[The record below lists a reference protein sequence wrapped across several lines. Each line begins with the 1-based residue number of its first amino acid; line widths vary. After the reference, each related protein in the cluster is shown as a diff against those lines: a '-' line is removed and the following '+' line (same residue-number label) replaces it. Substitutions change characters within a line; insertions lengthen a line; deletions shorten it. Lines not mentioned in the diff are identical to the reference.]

1 VTTVDPAM
9 SVVVPSR
16 DRPDALAACLVA
28 LEQQTAP
35 SYEVIVVDDA
45 SVDAHAVAST
55 VARFS
60 RARLV
65 VADGR
70 GPAAARNR
78 GAEAAR
84 APIVCFTDDDC
95 RPGPQWLDAIARR
108 MGEACVVAGPTRVE
122 SDDPIVTASQTV
134 TNHLTE
140 SSFDPSRRRVR
151 FAPTS
156 NLSVRADLF
165 RSLPFD
171 ERFPLAAGEDREWCG
186 RLVELDVAIEFE
198 PVAWVV
204 HHPDLSLA
212 RFWRQQVR
220 YGQGAYR
227 LHRHRGAGDRLQP
240 VGFYTGLVRAG
251 FRHGVRAGALVVL
264 AQFATALG
272 LVRAALAD
280 RRAGPESSAGR
291 PG

>member
-1 VTTVDPAM
+1 MTAVAPAI

-28 LEQQTAP
+28 LDQQAAA
-35 SYEVIVVDDA
+35 SYEIVVVDDA

-84 APIVCFTDDDC
+84 APVVCFTDDDC
-95 RPGPQWLDAIARR
+95 RPGTHWLDAIARR
-108 MGEACVVAGPTRVE
+108 MTDARVVAGPTRVE
-122 SDDPIVTASQTV
+122 HGDPIVTASQTV

-140 SSFDPSRRRVR
+140 SSFDASRRRVR

-156 NLSVRADLF
+156 NLAVRTDIF

-171 ERFPLAAGEDREWCG
+171 ERFPLAAGEDREWCR
-186 RLVELDVAIEFE
+186 RLVELHIPIEFE
-198 PVAWVV
+198 PEAWVV
-204 HHPDLSLA
+204 HQPDLSLA

-220 YGQGAYR
+220 YGEGAYR
-227 LHRHRGAGDRLQP
+227 LHRDQEPGDRLQP
-240 VGFYTGLVRAG
+240 LRFYTGLLRAG
-251 FRHGVRAGALVVL
+251 FRHGATTGALVLL
-264 AQFATALG
+264 AQFATASG
-272 LVRAALAD
+272 LTRAALTEARAAV
-280 RRAGPESSAGR
+280 RRSGR
-291 PG
+291 

>member
-1 VTTVDPAM
+1 M

-16 DRPDALAACLVA
+16 DRPDALDACLVA
-28 LEQQTAP
+28 LEQQTAA
-35 SYEVIVVDDA
+35 SYEVVVVDDA

-55 VARFS
+55 VARFP

-84 APIVCFTDDDC
+84 APVVCFTDDDC
-95 RPGPQWLDAIARR
+95 RPGPQWLEAIARR
-108 MGEACVVAGPTRVE
+108 MADARVVAGPTRTE
-122 SDDPIVTASQTV
+122 DGDPIVTASQTV

-140 SSFDPSRRRVR
+140 SSFDASRRRVR

-156 NLSVRADLF
+156 NLAVRTDLF
-165 RSLPFD
+165 RSLRFD
-171 ERFPLAAGEDREWCG
+171 ERFPLAAGEDREWCR
-186 RLVELDVAIEFE
+186 RLAVRDIPIEFE
-198 PVAWVV
+198 PAAWVV
-204 HHPDLSLA
+204 HQPDLSLA

-227 LHRHRGAGDRLQP
+227 LHRDREPGDRLQP
-240 VGFYTGLVRAG
+240 LGFYTGLVRAG
-251 FRHGVRAGALVVL
+251 FAHGPSAGALVVL
-264 AQFATALG
+264 AQFATAFG
-272 LVRAALAD
+272 LARAALAA
-280 RRAGPESSAGR
+280 RRTAPTEPTVR
-291 PG
+291 R